1 MVEAQEVFYEVSIDV
16 FMEVENPKT
25 GKVSV
30 KKVKETHLIDAKD
43 PKEVQDKVVKEM
55 EGSIYEW
62 KIASIK
68 LSKISVV
75 Y

>member
-1 MVEAQEVFYEVSIDV
+1 MVEAQEVFFEVCVDV
-16 FMEVENPKT
+16 YMDVENPKT

-30 KKVKETHLIDAKD
+30 KKVKEVHLIDAKD

>member
-1 MVEAQEVFYEVSIDV
+1 MVEAQEVFFEVGVDV
-16 FMEVENPKT
+16 YMEAENPKT
-25 GKVSV
+25 GKISV
-30 KKVKETHLIDAKD
+30 KRVRETHLIDTKD

>member
-68 LSKISVV
+68 PSKISVV